1 MREGAFDIIR
11 QSVATGQGNEGKT
24 LLASWTTPKAPKQ
37 AKDRAPMGQPVSSQG
52 RMPENTSKG
61 SWYDLTGEHLPDDG
75 YVVGKKAEPNVSAK
89 KAVDPEW
96 AKKQADY
103 EARLERLDA
112 LGISD
117 ELGMKAGALTTFE
130 PRKVKPMSWE
140 DYNKLSPRAKAG
152 VDFNTMLNRAVQ
164 RDLKLQDNYDKKN
177 IPEEYKIGIREIFGE
192 GRDSDAEI
200 YAPETLAALQTL
212 KLKDPGGDLDDYL
225 SLRVGITNEDV
236 DRLFNGKPGVS
247 GANAADAGQQD
258 WAART
263 SPGSQARQAYMNMLA
278 TATEDLQVALARDLA
293 NGNKVLQDWRS
304 TAQAAREASVLRF
317 GGSAGQPRRDLGFGN
332 GASPELDAKIASTYE
347 ALLAQPENKV
357 NELMADLR
365 ANVTPEEFDAFYN
378 YAAAR
383 TRNAQ
388 RGRGPL
394 TANEKAK
401 ITDPNKF
408 AALLQLDE
416 Q

>member
-1 MREGAFDIIR
+1 MRDTAFDIIR
-11 QSVATGQGNEGKT
+11 QAVATGQESGGKSP
-24 LLASWTTPKAPKQ
+24 LASWRAPDKPKQ
-37 AKDRAPMGQPVSSQG
+37 AKDRAPMGQPVSAQG
-52 RMPENTSKG
+52 KMPANTSKG

-75 YVVGKKAEPNVSAK
+75 YAQGVKAAPSVSAK
-89 KAVDPEW
+89 KAADPKW
-96 AKKQADY
+96 AEKQADY

-112 LGISD
+112 LGIKD

-130 PRKVKPMSWE
+130 PREVKPMSWE

-164 RDLKLQDNYDKKN
+164 RDLKLQDKYDKKN
-177 IPEEYKIGIREIFGE
+177 IPEAYKVGIREIFGE
-192 GRDSDAEI
+192 GRDSDTGI
-200 YAPETLAALQTL
+200 YAPETLAALQTM

-236 DRLFNGKPGVS
+236 NRLFDGKPGAS
-247 GANAADAGQQD
+247 GANAADAAQQD
-258 WAART
+258 WAAKT
-263 SPGSQARQAYMNMLA
+263 KPGSQAREAFVNKLA

-332 GASPELDAKIASTYE
+332 SANPELDAKIASTYE

-357 NELMADLR
+357 NEMLTDLR

-388 RGRGPL
+388 KGRGKL
-394 TANEKAK
+394 TGDKKAPN
-401 ITDPNKF
+401 TDPAKF
-408 AALLQLDE
+408 AELLKLNQ
-416 Q
+416 